1 MYADTSKLYSYVF
14 IDESVIAAESE
25 DEDNMRN
32 YDLNDDFANMID
44 RNIFLPGVH
53 DTYRNGKKHE
63 WIIKVDN
70 EFLRDG
76 LKNLTEKQISIIE
89 ALLFEGKSIEDICIR
104 YCLNH
109 DEAIQEISAMK
120 IKLVRY
126 L

>member
-1 MYADTSKLYSYVF
+1 MYADTSKMYSYVF
-14 IDESVIAAESE
+14 IDECVIAVESE
-25 DEDNMRN
+25 ENMRT
-32 YDLNDDFANMID
+32 YDFNDDFANMID
-44 RNIFLPGVH
+44 RNIYLPGVH
-53 DTYRNGKKHE
+53 DTYRNGKKYE

-89 ALLFEGKSIEDICIR
+89 ALLFEGKSIADICIR

>member
-1 MYADTSKLYSYVF
+1 
-14 IDESVIAAESE
+14 
-25 DEDNMRN
+25 MRT
-32 YDLNDDFANMID
+32 YDFNDDFANMID
-44 RNIFLPGVH
+44 RNIYLPGVH